1 MTSTQIR
8 QSFLDFFKSKQHTIV
23 PSSSLMPD
31 SPNLLFTNAGMNQF
45 VPIFLGQTKCPYTPG
60 RAADTQKCIRA
71 GGKHNDLDDVG
82 LDTYHHTFFEMLGNW
97 SFGDYFKR
105 EAIDWAWELVVTIWK
120 FPPQRLYATVYNPD
134 KTKNDPSEFDQEAWD
149 FWAEKFRSVGLDP
162 AIHIVNGN
170 KKDNFWMMG
179 ETGPC
184 GPCSELHVD
193 LTPNGDTRGSL
204 VNKGDARCIEI
215 WNLVFIQFNANPDGT
230 FSPLPAKHV
239 DTGMGFERVTSIIQG
254 TKNFSDFANAKISNY
269 ETDIFR
275 PIFDELEK
283 LSGKKYGSTLPGDEM
298 GRTRVS
304 RVVSGVAPETR
315 PTNIPTTI
323 ESAVGSKYSKRNLPH
338 FERPWAKY
346 MVTFATIN
354 HLQLS
359 PKARDLVLESL
370 VFTDRQRRWQLFA
383 ACVMPDHV
391 HVLFEPQIKEQ
402 DPDGKPI
409 FWSLTELMHSVKS
422 FTAHEINKVEN
433 TTGGVWE
440 KESFDRMMRSDADL
454 EEKFHYICRN
464 PWDNGVVPVTEPYK
478 WLWTP
483 GAESGSARVPRA
495 VSGVTPETS
504 SSQTSPEKSVGTGFS
519 AGRLEEHAGGVRS
532 PVEEHAGRVCSPEQ
546 ISLDI
551 AFRVIADH
559 IRTLS
564 FAIADGIQPGNTDRN
579 YVLRRILRRAVRY
592 GRTLGFHE
600 PFFYK
605 LVDVLADTMG
615 DVFHEIRAKK
625 NFVREVIR
633 GEETAFNQTLGNG
646 LEYIESILKLRSH
659 LLEGPKIISFQKL
672 KENMEMLRK
681 VDMPIVDEANAAF
694 IDQSFIDVSLYYLYL
709 PEELSAKDLKS
720 DAEIAREI
728 RYVIQSFSDSYFRKP
743 QMKNGVPKSDYL
755 QNLEKIVSAIEQL
768 TPVSNIIPGGI
779 AFKLYDTYGFP
790 LDLTELMARERGLTV
805 DKDGF
810 EKLMEEQ
817 RARAR
822 AAQKKEVISLSQ
834 IETTAP
840 TKFTGFEKLES
851 PARVLEVVSV
861 KDKTAVVLDTSPFY
875 AEMGGQ
881 VGDTGEI
888 SGGGQLWRV
897 VNTQK
902 SGNTWL
908 HFIEDG
914 SARVPRAVSGVAPE
928 TSSSQTSSEENSD
941 LTQAR
946 RDASPARET
955 RALPIPGN
963 VVTLSVDVNRR
974 NAIQRHHTVTH
985 LLHWALH
992 EVASK
997 EASQKGSFVGPDKL
1011 TFDFNSAPLTPQQ
1024 IADIEKLVNEKIV
1037 ENAPVT
1043 WLEVKHNHV
1052 KDRKDVMQFFGD
1064 KYGEWVRVVQ
1074 IGGKATAL
1082 DGYSMELCGG
1092 THTRATGEIGLFR
1105 IVGESAI
1112 AAGVRR
1118 IEAVAGLEAYKRAND
1133 ELHLIKNLAGKVN
1146 SPVHELD
1153 KKIESLLAHQKELEK
1168 QLKSAQQR
1176 EAAGRAKDLLAR
1188 ADLEIGVPAIIANLG
1203 DAEGDMLQAVV
1214 DSLKSQFKGVV
1225 VLGGAAN
1232 GNVSL
1237 VANVSA
1243 EFTAKIQA
1251 GKIIQTIAPIVGG
1264 KGGGKPDN
1272 ARGGGKDAAK
1282 LDEALAKAK
1291 SLLG

>member
-1 MTSTQIR
+1 MMTSTQIR

-105 EAIDWAWELVVTIWK
+105 EAIDWAWELVVEKWK
-120 FPPQRLYATVYNPD
+120 FPANRLYATVFCPHMDMTQWNEELKSAVWFAQTRLKGGTAEYG
-134 KTKNDPSEFDQEAWD
+134 QEVVGGPKGALAINESD
-149 FWAEKFRSVGLDP
+149 EEAASFWAEHFLKAGIDP
-162 AIHIVNGN
+162 MTHIVPGN
-170 KKDNFWMMG
+170 RKDNFWMMG

-230 FSPLPAKHV
+230 FSSLPAKHV
-239 DTGMGFERVTSIIQG
+239 DTGMGFERVISIIQG

-283 LSGKKYGSTLPGDEM
+283 LSGKKYASTLPGDAIAKIE
-298 GRTRVS
+298 TEEPLKT
-304 RVVSGVAPETR
+304 SGEARGNIIEVEAEERGAHSPCDDDDDFPVATA
-315 PTNIPTTI
+315 
-323 ESAVGSKYSKRNLPH
+323 SA
-338 FERPWAKY
+338 
-346 MVTFATIN
+346 
-354 HLQLS
+354 
-359 PKARDLVLESL
+359 
-370 VFTDRQRRWQLFA
+370 
-383 ACVMPDHV
+383 
-391 HVLFEPQIKEQ
+391 
-402 DPDGKPI
+402 
-409 FWSLTELMHSVKS
+409 
-422 FTAHEINKVEN
+422 
-433 TTGGVWE
+433 
-440 KESFDRMMRSDADL
+440 
-454 EEKFHYICRN
+454 
-464 PWDNGVVPVTEPYK
+464 
-478 WLWTP
+478 
-483 GAESGSARVPRA
+483 
-495 VSGVTPETS
+495 
-504 SSQTSPEKSVGTGFS
+504 
-519 AGRLEEHAGGVRS
+519 
-532 PVEEHAGRVCSPEQ
+532 EQ
-546 ISLDI
+546 IALDI

-615 DVFHEIRAKK
+615 DVFPEIRARKK
-625 NFVREVIR
+625 QVQETIR
-633 GEETAFNQTLGNG
+633 TEEEAFNKTLDRGIELIEVYFVG
-646 LEYIESILKLRSH
+646 LR
-659 LLEGPKIISFQKL
+659 
-672 KENMEMLRK
+672 
-681 VDMPIVDEANAAF
+681 EA
-694 IDQSFIDVSLYYLYL
+694 Q
-709 PEELSAKDLKS
+709 
-720 DAEIAREI
+720 
-728 RYVIQSFSDSYFRKP
+728 Q
-743 QMKNGVPKSDYL
+743 
-755 QNLEKIVSAIEQL
+755 IVSADYSA
-768 TPVSNIIPGGI
+768 TKASNINLHKTISLLENSLDNSPYARQALARAIAPHMKPGTPNLEELNEDSALLVSFLLPILVETTANEVSIKMSLIKGTQTLPGDL
-779 AFKLYDTYGFP
+779 AFVLYDTYGFP

-888 SGGGQLWRV
+888 SGGGNLWRIS
-897 VNTQK
+897 NTQK

-908 HFIEDG
+908 HFINDLGTAEEI
-914 SARVPRAVSGVAPE
+914 ANRK
-928 TSSSQTSSEENSD
+928 SQIVNSSD
-941 LTQAR
+941 LPTVDSQ
-946 RDASPARET
+946 
-955 RALPIPGN
+955 
-963 VVTLSVDVNRR
+963 VTLTVDKNRR
-974 NAIQRHHTVTH
+974 SAIQRHHTVTH

-997 EASQKGSFVGPDKL
+997 DTSQKGSFVGPDKL
-1011 TFDFNSAPLTPQQ
+1011 TFDFNSAPLTPTQV
-1024 IADIEKLVNEKIV
+1024 ADIEKLVNERIL
-1037 ENAPVT
+1037 ENAGVSWT
-1043 WLEVKHNHV
+1043 EVAHADVKH
-1052 KDRKDVMQFFGD
+1052 RKDVMQFFGD
-1064 KYGEWVRVVQ
+1064 KYGDTVRVVQ
-1074 IGGKATAL
+1074 IGGHAGKL

-1118 IEAVAGLEAYKRAND
+1118 IEAVAGMPAYVTMNYD
-1133 ELHLIKNLAGKVN
+1133 QLLIKALAGKIN
-1146 SPVHELD
+1146 SPVGELE
-1153 KKIESLLAHQKELEK
+1153 KKVEALLMHQKELEK

-1176 EAAGRAKDLLAR
+1176 EAASDAKDLLSKA
-1188 ADLEIGVPAIIANLG
+1188 ETINGTPAIFISYSHADGDKLQIIA
-1203 DAEGDMLQAVV
+1203 DA
-1214 DSLKSQFKGVV
+1214 LKSHGFRGVA
-1225 VLGGAAN
+1225 VLGGVAN
-1232 GNVSL
+1232 GAVSL
-1237 VANVSA
+1237 VATVGPD
-1243 EFTAKIQA
+1243 FTSKVQA

-1291 SLLG
+1291 TLLG